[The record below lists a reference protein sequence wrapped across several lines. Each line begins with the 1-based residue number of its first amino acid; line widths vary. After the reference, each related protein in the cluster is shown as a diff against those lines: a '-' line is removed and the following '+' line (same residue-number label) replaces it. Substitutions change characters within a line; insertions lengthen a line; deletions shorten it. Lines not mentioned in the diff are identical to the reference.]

1 MPIILPQLPESLFS
15 SYDPQYVPGYTSFSP
30 KLRSKL
36 GEVYG
41 NATLRSA
48 NYEPGLKKFG
58 DNHIPSFNMDLS
70 GTVSNIPTC
79 DAENWN
85 NKHGYFHP
93 SSGRYLFTKTNH
105 TYDGNPQI
113 SSAIRAIEETKYELS
128 SPAKCASSERDRWA
142 PLRDSTPRERSKSYE
157 RTEQTGEMSG
167 LPSYRNEKMKKIVKD
182 DFAEKNTL
190 TKLSDTNAYLQ
201 KRQGKCIY
209 RTNSGLLP
217 NYSGYTPGQMFSI
230 GSTWG
235 RSSVNAIGKLH
246 EQPFQWTS
254 LF

>member
-1 MPIILPQLPESLFS
+1 MPIILPQLPDTLFS
-15 SYDPQYVPGYTSFSP
+15 SYDPKYVPGYTGFSP
-30 KLRSKL
+30 KLRSVQ

-48 NYEPGLKKFG
+48 NYEPGQRCG
-58 DNHIPSFNMDLS
+58 GYHIPSFNMEL
-70 GTVSNIPTC
+70 GVNVSHIPR
-79 DAENWN
+79 DDVENWN

-93 SSGRYLFTKTNH
+93 SSGRYLFTQRKH
-105 TYDGNPQI
+105 IYDGNPQT
-113 SSAIRAIEETKYELS
+113 SSAIQAIEEIKYELRT
-128 SPAKCASSERDRWA
+128 PVKCASSEMDRWTS
-142 PLRDSTPRERSKSYE
+142 LREGTSRERSTSCG

-167 LPSYRNEKMKKIVKD
+167 FPSLKNEKMKKIFKED
-182 DFAEKNTL
+182 LAEKNAL

-201 KRQGKCIY
+201 KRQGKLIY

-235 RSSVNAIGKLH
+235 RSSENAIGKLH
-246 EQPFQWTS
+246 EQKFQWTS